1 MNFRS
6 AISAPLPW
14 LALLTSI
21 LFGKK
26 PKKSSRHPL
35 IRLPRTLSF
44 TREGIGFIII
54 LFLVGIAAINT
65 GNNLLYLVVS
75 MLLSLI
81 IISGIMSESTL
92 RNITIKRSA
101 IYHTFAG
108 KPALITWKVSS
119 EKRYTASY
127 SFIVEE
133 IPVEDMTSM
142 DLYTLKLNPKGTFT
156 RNIKYIF
163 NRRGLYTL
171 KGFKISTRFPFGL
184 FTKGREES
192 VKTEV
197 LVFPRIKPLK
207 HIPPHGIITGDYTQR
222 KKGTG
227 SQPYTLR
234 DYTTADDSRLIH
246 WKSTAKSLKLLA
258 KEFEKEGDR
267 RALIILQNYG
277 QTTLN
282 DRFEELV
289 EHAASLANYLI
300 NKGCSVGL
308 KTMDLEVPCRG
319 GKKQLFAILRTL
331 AIVKY
336 IDKDNAS
343 PSLKV
348 VKI

>member
-1 MNFRS
+1 MNLRS

-14 LALLTSI
+14 LALLASV
-21 LFGKK
+21 LFGKRSKK
-26 PKKSSRHPL
+26 PIGHTL

-44 TREGIGFIII
+44 TRGGIGFIII
-54 LFLVGIAAINT
+54 LFLIGIAAINT
-65 GNNLLYLVVS
+65 GNNLLYLVVA

-81 IISGIMSESTL
+81 VISGIMSESTL
-92 RNITIKRSA
+92 RNITVARIA
-101 IYHTFAG
+101 TYHTFAG
-108 KPALITWKVSS
+108 KPALITWKISS
-119 EKRYTASY
+119 GKRYTTSY

-133 IPVEDMTSM
+133 IPIEEMASR
-142 DLYTLKLNPKGTFT
+142 DLYRLKLRPKGTFT
-156 RNIKYIF
+156 RNIEYIF
-163 NRRGLYTL
+163 NHRGLYSL

-192 VKTEV
+192 FKSEV
-197 LVFPRIKPLK
+197 LVFPRMKPLK
-207 HIPPHGIITGDYTQR
+207 HSPPHGIITGDYPQR

-258 KEFEKEGDR
+258 KEFEKEGNK
-267 RALIILQNYG
+267 RALIVLQNHG
-277 QTTLN
+277 QTALN

-289 EHAASLANYLI
+289 EYTASLVNYLI
-300 NKGCSVGL
+300 NKGYSVGL
-308 KTMDLEVPCRG
+308 KTMDMEIPCRG
-319 GKKQLFAILRTL
+319 GKKQLYAILRIL

-336 IDKDNAS
+336 INKDNTS

>member
-1 MNFRS
+1 MNLRS

-21 LFGKK
+21 FFGKK
-26 PKKSSRHPL
+26 PKKAARHTL

-44 TREGIGFIII
+44 TREGIGFIIV

-65 GNNLLYLVVS
+65 GNNMLYLVVA

-81 IISGIMSESTL
+81 IISGIMSELTL

-101 IYHTFAG
+101 IYHIFAG
-108 KPALITWKVSS
+108 KQVLITWKILSG
-119 EKRYTASY
+119 KRYTTSY
-127 SFIVEE
+127 SFIIEELPVEE
-133 IPVEDMTSM
+133 MTSS
-142 DLYTLKLNPKGTFT
+142 DLYTLKFHPKGAFT
-156 RNIKYIF
+156 RNITYIF
-163 NRRGLYTL
+163 NRRGLYSL

-192 VKTEV
+192 FKTEV

-207 HIPPHGIITGDYTQR
+207 RYPPYGIITGDYPQR
-222 KKGTG
+222 KNGIG

-234 DYTTADDSRLIH
+234 DYNTADDARLIH
-246 WKSTAKSLKLLA
+246 WKSTAKSSKLLA
-258 KEFEKEGDR
+258 KEFEKEGNKKV
-267 RALIILQNYG
+267 LIVLQNHG
-277 QTTLN
+277 QTALN

-289 EHAASLANYLI
+289 EYTASLANYLI
-300 NKGCSVGL
+300 NKGYSVGL
-308 KTMDLEVPCRG
+308 KTMDMEVPCRD
-319 GKKQLFAILRTL
+319 GKKQLYAILRTL

-336 IDKDNAS
+336 IDKDDVT

-348 VKI
+348 IEI